1 MKFAINKDD
10 SMQMEDFEEGEIAA
24 DITAQVEIF

>member
-10 SMQMEDFEEGEIAA
+10 SMQMEDLEEGEIAA